1 VGKECLSESSVGLV
15 GILSSSLLVSSLE
28 CSGSLSCLS
37 DVRVKLGSESEV
49 SQSVLLDGSNGR
61 RSGLLGS
68 EGRLDFS
75 RVDDSGNIGVGEE
88 RSGCVVEFVQ
98 LSESIS
104 GPENE
109 SSDVSS
115 GGELKEVEG
124 FNVDEFNSG
133 KISEGVDESA
143 VLRVDNEG
151 SSSGNVSAIS
161 DLSVS
166 SSDVSGFLSLD
177 DIIVCVEV
185 LEESDG
191 SGGFVDVGKRCS
203 VDNQRNFSNSFDS
216 VSSGQNKGGEG
227 RSGKSGSDGVSSLV
241 KRRLSVPSSEGLGG
255 CKHSSSSAHV
265 SESSLT

>member
-1 VGKECLSESSVGLV
+1 VGKKCLSESSVDLV
-15 GILSSSLLVSSLE
+15 GSLSSSLGVSSLLS
-28 CSGSLSCLS
+28 SGNLSCFS
-37 DVRVKLGSESEV
+37 DVRVESGSESEIG
-49 SQSVLLDGSNGR
+49 QSVLSDGSDGG

-68 EGRLDFS
+68 EGGLDFS
-75 RVDDSGNIGVGEE
+75 RVDDSGKIGVGNE
-88 RSGCVVEFVQ
+88 RSGCVVESVQ

-115 GGELKEVEG
+115 RGELKEVEG

-133 KISEGVDESA
+133 KVSEGVDKVA
-143 VLRVDNEG
+143 VLRVDDER
-151 SSSGNVSAIS
+151 SSSGNVSAVS

-166 SSDVSGFLSLD
+166 SSDLSGFLGLD
-177 DIIVCVEV
+177 DIIVCVEG
-185 LEESDG
+185 LEESNG
-191 SGGFVDVGKRCS
+191 SGGLFDVGKRCS

-241 KRRLSVPSSEGLGG
+241 KRRLSVPSSEGFGG